1 MLLLETR
8 TTHATKNK
16 THATSFTKKCFA
28 AFKKWQFFHIL
39 ELHICQMIAIE
50 TINILEIM

>member
-8 TTHATKNK
+8 TTVHLY
-16 THATSFTKKCFA
+16 SSSLLPS
-28 AFKKWQFFHIL
+28 KKWQLFHIL
-39 ELHICQMIAIE
+39 ELHNCQMIAIE